1 VQTCRPLAEHGGD
14 VSAAAVITPARSH
27 QQDGSGYAHL
37 LPLLRRMA
45 EHPVGDPVRAAL
57 RNEVV
62 LALLPVVRNLAGR
75 HCAAVPA
82 AREELVQVGTVG
94 LITAVD
100 RWDPQLSPDDVLGYV
115 VPCVRGE
122 MLRHFRDR
130 TWAVRVSRRL
140 KDLSVSINH
149 ALGPLAQS
157 LGRPP
162 RPSELAERIG
172 ADVSEVLEALQAQDS
187 RHAASLDVLLDPETG
202 AGDRFGGV
210 DPALDHVE
218 DLHALAPL
226 IDALPERERTI
237 LLLRFFGNRTQ
248 TQIAAQMGIS
258 QMHVSRLLSRTL
270 RELRGALLG
279 DGLAAGGA

>member
-1 VQTCRPLAEHGGD
+1 MT
-14 VSAAAVITPARSH
+14 AAVVPTPVGPNQRDA
-27 QQDGSGYAHL
+27 SGYAHL

-45 EHPVGDPVRAAL
+45 GLSAGDPVRAAL
-57 RNEVV
+57 RNDVV
-62 LALLPVVRNLAGR
+62 LALLPVVRNIAAR
-75 HCAAVPA
+75 HCAVPA

-94 LITAVD
+94 LITAID
-100 RWDPQLSPDDVLGYV
+100 RWDPELSPDDVLGYV

-122 MLRHFRDR
+122 ILRHFRDR

-140 KDLSVSINH
+140 KDLTVSINH

-172 ADVSEVLEALQAQDS
+172 VGVAEVLEALEAQDS
-187 RHAASLDVLLDPETG
+187 RHAASLDALLDPETG
-202 AGDRFGGV
+202 AGDRFGGP
-210 DPALDHVE
+210 DPALARIE
-218 DLHALAPL
+218 DAHALGPL
-226 IDALPERERTI
+226 LEALPEREREI

-248 TQIAAQMGIS
+248 TQIASQMGIS

-279 DGLAAGGA
+279 EGLAAGGT